1 MDTLGFR
8 CCRTTEQPPLQT
20 NTRAFD
26 HDCPQNMIKH
36 ASGCIDQ
43 YEYPNEKDTT
53 PTHSVTLSES
63 VDLCLSVGKHLCTE
77 TEWSSV
83 CTGDNN
89 RRWSYGNEYD
99 AKRCHHASQHYG
111 GGALPSGSFERCKTP
126 DEVYDMTGNLWE
138 WNGSGILRGGNWNF
152 SEGLGQCQSTA
163 KPASHIHNDEIGLRC
178 CATIKEA
185 QALMNHL
192 EIRQ

>member
-1 MDTLGFR
+1 
-8 CCRTTEQPPLQT
+8 
-20 NTRAFD
+20 
-26 HDCPQNMIKH
+26 MIKH

-53 PTHSVTLSES
+53 PAQCDSIGVGRSLFVCGKTFVHRNRMVQ
-63 VDLCLSVGKHLCTE
+63 CLYR
-77 TEWSSV
+77 
-83 CTGDNN
+83 DNN

-152 SEGLGQCQSTA
+152 FRMIGAMSVNCQTCI
-163 KPASHIHNDEIGLRC
+163 PHP
-178 CATIKEA
+178 
-185 QALMNHL
+185 Q
-192 EIRQ
+192 